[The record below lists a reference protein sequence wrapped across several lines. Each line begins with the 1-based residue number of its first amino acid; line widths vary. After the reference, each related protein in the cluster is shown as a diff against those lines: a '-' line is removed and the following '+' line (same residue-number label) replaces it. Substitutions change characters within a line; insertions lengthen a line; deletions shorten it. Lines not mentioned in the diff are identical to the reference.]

1 MASLSLDD
9 NTSIIKLLECPECLT
24 TMKPPIYQC
33 RSGHSLCADCKESVK
48 DCPTCRVPVFSNRNL
63 IAEELANKVRYPCI
77 NKVRGYN
84 EKPRLKDMVKHE
96 SVCTYRMY
104 HCLVA
109 EDNGC
114 TWTGPRAQ
122 I

>member
-1 MASLSLDD
+1 VPDY
-9 NTSIIKLLECPECLT
+9 

-33 RSGHSLCADCKESVK
+33 RRGHSVCAECKERIVR
-48 DCPTCRVPVFSNRNL
+48 CPTCEWALLNMRNL
-63 IAEELANKVRYPCI
+63 IADELANKVKYPCR
-77 NKVRGYN
+77 NAFRGCN
-84 EKPRLKDMVKHE
+84 EKPRLKDMEKHE
-96 SVCTYRMY
+96 SVCTHRMY

-109 EDNGC
+109 EDNGS